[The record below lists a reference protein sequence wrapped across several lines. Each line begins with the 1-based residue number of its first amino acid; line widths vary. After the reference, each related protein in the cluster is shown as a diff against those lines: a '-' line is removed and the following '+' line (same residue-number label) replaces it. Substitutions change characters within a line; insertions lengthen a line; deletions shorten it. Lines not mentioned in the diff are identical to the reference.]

1 MLSYIKENILSSKH
15 IEVYS
20 EKDNTGNHIALLH
33 ARLCCS
39 CDTIHDGSICPKCES
54 KQFISVN
61 NIVKSL
67 K

>member
-1 MLSYIKENILSSKH
+1 MKSILKSILPGNNIM
-15 IEVYS
+15 IYS
-20 EKDNTGNHIALLH
+20 AEEDTGNHIALSH

-39 CDTIHDGSICPKCES
+39 CDTVHDGKVCPKCES
-54 KQFISVN
+54 KQFLSVN

>member
-1 MLSYIKENILSSKH
+1 MLSFIRENIIGSKH
-15 IEVYS
+15 IEIYS
-20 EKDNTGNHIALLH
+20 EVNTGSHIELLH